1 MAAPRQRIAAPAR
14 TLVALACAAG
24 TALPGHAVI
33 TRVTETNNAYALT
46 LQVGTAGAAVDTVAF
61 SITGA
66 NAGLT
71 PTAVSGTPA
80 INVWVTPVRP
90 VISSTIAHAVTLQV
104 DSSTAMACQ
113 SGGCGTNSIAFSKI
127 SWVASNN
134 AGTGDIQSGRFTG
147 AAAQQIASF
156 NSNANTCVGALCG
169 LGIGT
174 WTYQT
179 RKLDATQL
187 QFFYDNDVIYPG
199 GTYRGTVRFTATME

>member
-1 MAAPRQRIAAPAR
+1 MTAPRQRTATRIR
-14 TLVALACAAG
+14 TLAALACTAA

-33 TRVTETNNAYALT
+33 TTVTETNSAYALT
-46 LQVGTAGAAVDTVAF
+46 LQVGTAGASVDTVAF
-61 SITGA
+61 SVTGA

-71 PTAVSGTPA
+71 PASVSGTPA

-90 VISSTIAHAVTLQV
+90 VIGSTIVHSVTLQV
-104 DSSTAMACQ
+104 DSSTAMVCQ
-113 SGGCGTNSIAFSKI
+113 SGGCGSNTIPFSKI
-127 SWVASNN
+127 SWVASSN

-156 NSNANTCVGALCG
+156 NANANTCVGPLCF
-169 LGIGT
+169 LGIGA
-174 WTYQT
+174 WTGQT
-179 RKLDATQL
+179 RRLDATQL